1 MAQATDDF
9 SALARRYWGMWGDAL
24 RDAGAAAGLDA
35 GTQGF
40 RDALDAWRTQAG
52 GQPGL
57 GSLLDHVARQG
68 KDWYAQ
74 MQQVA
79 LQFAGR
85 DHSARDVAEA
95 WRNALG
101 LHGDPFRDHV
111 KLLTEHL
118 LVCRFTKIPELD
130 IRRYRIDVERNGP
143 YRKERICDAER
154 GMPISR
160 LCESCQRIAENFIA
174 AVEIVSAESFRS
186 AVAPEFLELRTLP
199 VPIGP
204 VGDERLRSRCVSR
217 A

>member
-85 DHSARDVAEA
+85 DHSARDVAEG
-95 WRNALG
+95 RRPGVRFEFRGSLRGTLKEELG
-101 LHGDPFRDHV
+101 AKVGIFGNRGARR
-111 KLLTEHL
+111 
-118 LVCRFTKIPELD
+118 LV
-130 IRRYRIDVERNGP
+130 G
-143 YRKERICDAER
+143 A
-154 GMPISR
+154 
-160 LCESCQRIAENFIA
+160 IA
-174 AVEIVSAESFRS
+174 AGALAFGLAACGGGTSPSTPTDA
-186 AVAPEFLELRTLP
+186 
-199 VPIGP
+199 
-204 VGDERLRSRCVSR
+204 
-217 A
+217 